1 MNFAF
6 ISGEST
12 MPGYWIARAH
22 IHNPTDYKKYTD
34 KVPEIFAKY
43 DAKVLARGG
52 KFQIMEG
59 PEEFHRFVV
68 VEFPTFEA
76 AVECFESAEY
86 KAAATFR
93 RNGAG
98 NVEITIVES
107 GDATVR

>member
-1 MNFAF
+1 
-6 ISGEST
+6 
-12 MPGYWIARAH
+12 MPGYWLARAR
-22 IHNPTDYKKYTD
+22 INDPIEYKKYTD
-34 KVPEIFAKY
+34 KVPEIIARY

-68 VEFPTFEA
+68 IEFPTFEA
-76 AVECFESAEY
+76 AVKCFESPEY

-93 RNGAG
+93 RHGAG
-98 NVEITIVES
+98 KVEITIVES